1 MSTFRTAIPVLAL
14 FVCLAAAPAP
24 VFGAAPD
31 GAKAT
36 AQEASQ
42 VAVSLKTW
50 KDSTEQERY
59 GFLVGFMSML
69 ELEKKWQGEKPLP
82 LKQSLVPSWSR
93 GLSDVTLK
101 QIHDTINEYIAANPG
116 DMDRQVVEVMWFKFA
131 QPKVTEKVDDPE
143 RVKQVKKSLRQKKG

>member
-24 VFGAAPD
+24 AFGAAPD
-31 GAKAT
+31 GLKGS

-69 ELEKKWQGEKPLP
+69 ELEKKWQGDKPLS
-82 LKQSLVPSWSR
+82 LKQSLVPSWSK
-93 GLSDVTLK
+93 GLSDISLK

-131 QPKVTEKVDDPE
+131 QPKVTEKVDTPE
-143 RVKQVKKSLRQKKG
+143 QVKQSKKSLKQKKG

>member
-24 VFGAAPD
+24 ALGAAPD
-31 GAKAT
+31 GAKVT

-59 GFLVGFMSML
+59 GFLVGFMTML
-69 ELEKKWQGEKPLP
+69 ELEKKWQGDKPLP
-82 LKQSLVPSWSR
+82 LKQSLVASWSR
-93 GLSDVTLK
+93 GLSDMSLK
-101 QIHDTINEYIAANPG
+101 QIHDAINEYIAANPG

-131 QPKVTEKVDDPE
+131 QPKVTEKVDAPE
-143 RVKQVKKSLRQKKG
+143 QVKQGKKSLKQKKG